1 MQRILLAPLCLGI
14 LSTSGC
20 YVDPAGV
27 STSVGVGVGAYT
39 YDPSWVYYPHRD
51 GWYDDRHSRRGEHR
65 WDRWPIGL
73 TRNITLSDS
82 GERGAEW
89 CSLRSRKVTS

>member
-27 STSVGVGVGAYT
+27 STSVGVGVGAS
-39 YDPSWVYYPHRD
+39 PVKVA
-51 GWYDDRHSRRGEHR
+51 
-65 WDRWPIGL
+65 
-73 TRNITLSDS
+73 NILIY
-82 GERGAEW
+82 
-89 CSLRSRKVTS
+89 KHM